1 MILSEILRC
10 RKINLSIKSESFKK
24 TKNHETIRLERAISK
39 LFPAKLSRRDTLTL
53 LSGFDKN
60 ANRKV
65 IGAIYHSLKKI
76 STA

>member
-1 MILSEILRC
+1 M
-10 RKINLSIKSESFKK
+10 SIKSESFKK
-24 TKNHETIRLERAISK
+24 TKNHETIRLELAISK

-65 IGAIYHSLKKI
+65 IGAIYHSLKTI

>member
-1 MILSEILRC
+1 MW
-10 RKINLSIKSESFKK
+10 KNKLSIKSESVKK
-24 TKNHETIRLERAISK
+24 TKNRETIRRERIISK

-60 ANRKV
+60 ANHKV

>member
-1 MILSEILRC
+1 M
-10 RKINLSIKSESFKK
+10 KSESFKK
-24 TKNHETIRLERAISK
+24 TRKNEPIRLVRTISK